1 MIGGAMAATI
11 LVVDDEQ
18 DIRTYLRT
26 LFAKHG
32 YTVETA
38 SDGEEGL
45 TVAQRVRP
53 DLIFLDIMMPKR
65 TGIMAYRRLKKDPDL
80 GKVPVVILTG
90 LSQYRSFF
98 AQDFEQVPHPEAF
111 VEKPPEPDKLI
122 ELARKLVPAEAE
134 K

>member
-1 MIGGAMAATI
+1 MAATI

-26 LFAKHG
+26 LFTKHG

-38 SDGEEGL
+38 SNGEECL
-45 TVAQRVRP
+45 TVAQQTHP
-53 DLIFLDIMMPKR
+53 DLIFLDILMPKR
-65 TGIMAYRRLKKDPDL
+65 TGIMAYRRLKKNPDL
-80 GKVPVVILTG
+80 AGVPVVILTG

-111 VEKPPEPDKLI
+111 VEKPPEPDKLL
-122 ELARKLVPAEAE
+122 ELAQQLAPLEAE
-134 K
+134 E

>member
-1 MIGGAMAATI
+1 MSEGVMGATI

-26 LFAKHG
+26 LFTKHG
-32 YTVETA
+32 YNVETA
-38 SDGEEGL
+38 SNGEEGL
-45 TVAQRVRP
+45 TIAQQTRP
-53 DLIFLDIMMPKR
+53 DMIFLDILMPKR
-65 TGIMAYRRLKKDPDL
+65 TGIMAYRRFKKDPDL
-80 GKVPVVILTG
+80 AEVPVVILTG

-111 VEKPPEPDKLI
+111 VEKPPEPDKLL
-122 ELARKLVPAEAE
+122 ELVRQHAPLEAE

>member
-1 MIGGAMAATI
+1 MSEGTMAAKI

-26 LFAKHG
+26 LFTKHG
-32 YTVETA
+32 YEVETA
-38 SDGEEGL
+38 SNGEEGL
-45 TVAQRVRP
+45 TIAQRARP
-53 DLIFLDIMMPKR
+53 DMIFLDILMPKR

-80 GKVPVVILTG
+80 AGVPVVILTG

-111 VEKPPEPDKLI
+111 VEKPPEPDKLL
-122 ELARKLVPAEAE
+122 ELVREHVPLETE
-134 K
+134 Q